1 MEEMFRERISI
12 IFMNKKLIKPAIVLG
27 LLVLW
32 QFVSMLVDNRI
43 IMASP
48 FDTGKELLLLC
59 RRAEF
64 YRSIIGTLGRV
75 FLGFGIALVLGF
87 GFAMLAAAKSWIG
100 TILEPL
106 VNFFKAVPVA
116 AIVVLLLIW
125 FGSQNLAIYISFM
138 VVFPG
143 IYISMRE
150 GLSQIPVKQEEMA
163 KVFSMPKKYR
173 YRFIVR
179 ESFLPHLKSAMKLSM
194 GMSFKSGIAA
204 EIIGLTSH
212 SIGEQLYFN
221 KISLNTP
228 GIFSWIVV
236 ILLLDLLVEKGFLR
250 IFNSIEEKRSHISL
264 RKRRR
269 AKPKAPESCNLRQD
283 NHKEPEICDLR
294 QDNHKAPE
302 TCDLWHDTQKAP
314 EPHTDTPKY
323 AIVVENLEK
332 NYHGKEL
339 FHGLSMQLEAGKC
352 YCIMGA
358 SGCGKTT
365 LFRIFC
371 GLTKPDKGNVQI
383 SAAPVM
389 QFQEQRLCQN
399 LNAWENIYIANA
411 MLSPTNIRERVGEVM
426 DEKWLDRPV
435 REYSGGMQRKVAF
448 LRALLNPSPV
458 LLLDEPFT
466 GLDEENRSHMMEL
479 LTKYGAGKTIL
490 FSTHV
495 REEASLLGA
504 EVIDLERQINRFGTA
519 D

>member
-1 MEEMFRERISI
+1 
-12 IFMNKKLIKPAIVLG
+12 MNKKLIKPAIVLG

-32 QFVSMLVDNRI
+32 QLVSMLVDNRI

-48 FDTGKELLLLC
+48 LDTGKELLLLC
-59 RRAEF
+59 RNAEF
-64 YRSIIGTLGRV
+64 YRSIFGTLGRV

-87 GFAMLAAAKSWIG
+87 GFAMLAEAKSWIG
-100 TILEPL
+100 MLLEPV

-138 VVFPG
+138 VVFPS

-150 GLSQIPVKQEEMA
+150 GLSQIPLQLEEMA
-163 KVFSMPKKYR
+163 KVFSMPKRYR

-179 ESFLPHLKSAMKLSM
+179 EAFLPHLKSAMKLSM

-204 EIIGLTSH
+204 EIIGLTGH

-236 ILLLDLLVEKGFLR
+236 ILLLDLLVEKGILR
-250 IFNSIEEKRSHISL
+250 IFDFVEEKRSHLSL
-264 RKRRR
+264 PQGRRSGSKTVTAGKLHYGR
-269 AKPKAPESCNLRQD
+269 SEEPATSDLRCDKQ
-283 NHKEPEICDLR
+283 KEPEG
-294 QDNHKAPE
+294 N
-302 TCDLWHDTQKAP
+302 
-314 EPHTDTPKY
+314 PKY
-323 AIVVENLEK
+323 TLVVENLEK

-339 FHGLSMQLEAGKC
+339 FHGLTMQLEAGKC

-371 GLTKPDKGNVQI
+371 DLTSPDNGNVQI
-383 SAAPVM
+383 SAAPAV
-389 QFQEQRLCQN
+389 QFQEQCLCPN
-399 LNAWENIYIANA
+399 LNAWENISIANS
-411 MLSPTNIRERVGEVM
+411 MLSPTDIRESVAEVI

-448 LRALLNPSPV
+448 LRALLNPAPV

-466 GLDEENRSHMMEL
+466 GLDEENRSLMMEL
-479 LTKYGAGKTIL
+479 LTKYGAEKTIL

-495 REEASLLGA
+495 RKEASLLGA
-504 EVIDLERQINRFGTA
+504 EIIDLERQIKSPASKTDFPDLTQMK
-519 D
+519 